1 VAVRRRPSIV
11 ARESAM
17 RARDIMTTDIVTVA
31 PSTAVSALAQLL
43 VERRISAVPV
53 VDDGRLVGLVSE
65 GDLLHREET
74 GTESRPSWWQEL
86 FRSTEDRAKA
96 YLKAHGQQ
104 AADVMTTRLVTVGPD
119 TELSEIAA
127 LMERHHVKRL
137 PVVED
142 GRLLGLVART
152 DLLRVLVKAVEQ
164 TAEPVGVS
172 DQQLA
177 QAVLDEVQKAGLA
190 TTTTL
195 NVIATDG
202 TVGLWG
208 FVASETERHAVEVAA
223 RSLKGAKAVD
233 NHLSVRPPYL
243 TGAY

>member
-1 VAVRRRPSIV
+1 
-11 ARESAM
+11 M
-17 RARDIMTTDIVTVA
+17 RARDIMTTELVTVA
-31 PSTAVSALAQLL
+31 PSTSVSALAQLL
-43 VERRISAVPV
+43 VERKISAVPV
-53 VDDGRLVGLVSE
+53 IEHGKLVGLVSE

-74 GTESRPSWWQEL
+74 GTESRPSWWKEL
-86 FRSTEDRAKA
+86 FRSTEDRATA
-96 YLKAHGQQ
+96 YVKAHGKR
-104 AADVMTTRLVTVGPD
+104 AGDVMTTKLTTVGPD
-119 TELSEIAA
+119 AELAELAD
-127 LMERHHVKRL
+127 LMQRHRVKRL

-142 GRLLGLVART
+142 GALLGIVARA
-152 DLLRVLVKAVEQ
+152 DLLRVLVQAADA
-164 TAEPVGVS
+164 TAEPVALS

-177 QAVLDEVQKAGLA
+177 QAVLDEIQKAGLA

-223 RSLKGAKAVD
+223 QSIKGAKAVD
-233 NHLSVRPPYL
+233 NHLAVRPPYL

>member
-1 VAVRRRPSIV
+1 
-11 ARESAM
+11 M
-17 RARDIMTTDIVTVA
+17 RARDIMTTEVVTVA

-53 VDDGRLVGLVSE
+53 VEDGELVGLVSE

-74 GTESRPSWWQEL
+74 GTEPQPTWWKGL
-86 FRSTEDRAKA
+86 FRSTEYRARA
-96 YLKAHGQQ
+96 YLKAHGQK
-104 AADVMTTRLVTVGPD
+104 ACDVMTTRLITVGPD
-119 TELSEIAA
+119 AEVSDIAE
-127 LMERHHVKRL
+127 LMERHRIKRV

-142 GRLLGLVART
+142 GRLVGIVARG
-152 DLLRVLVKAVEQ
+152 DLLRILVKAADH
-164 TAEPVGVS
+164 TAEPVAVS

-177 QAVLDEVQKAGLA
+177 QSVLDEIQHAGLA

-208 FVASETERHAVEVAA
+208 FVATETERQAVEVAA
-223 RSLKGAKAVD
+223 RSAKGCKGVD
-233 NHLSVRPPYL
+233 NHLAVRPPYL